1 MIARYNNISLAM
13 GVPGLVIQ
21 IAGNIMR
28 QQPSHEAIGSLVLL
42 LGSGLL
48 IAGLAY
54 YAVAKGR
61 NPAWGLVG
69 LLSILGIIVLA
80 CLKDLAPNG
89 QPPSG

>member
-1 MIARYNNISLAM
+1 MIARYNNISLAL

-21 IAGNIMR
+21 IVGNVMR
-28 QQPSHEAIGSLVLL
+28 VQPEHEAIGALL
-42 LGSGLL
+42 LLVGSGLL

-61 NPAWGLVG
+61 NPAWGLMG

-80 CLKDLAPNG
+80 CLKDLAPDG
-89 QPPSG
+89 QPPSV